1 MKKSDFIL
9 IGIVIIIIAVAAL
22 SSKGNIQEEEVN
34 YPLTLVGEPGLQQ
47 ITYSYYESKVENG
60 DAFIVIIERAGCSY
74 CVQYM
79 PIVEE
84 VAKEYNI
91 PIYYI
96 DTDTLTEAEM
106 ELLENNNSYLKR
118 NQWGTPT
125 TLFMLGERVLD
136 TIGGYVEKTSVVN
149 FLSNKIVMGEE

>member
-9 IGIVIIIIAVAAL
+9 IGVVVLIIVVAAF
-22 SSKGNIQEEEVN
+22 SSKGNVQEEEVN
-34 YPLTLVGEPGLQQ
+34 YPLTLVGEPGLHQM
-47 ITYSYYESKVENG
+47 SYVDYEEKVASG
-60 DAFIVIIERAGCSY
+60 DPFVVVIERAGCSY

-84 VAKEYNI
+84 VAKENNI
-91 PIYYI
+91 PLYYI

-106 ELLENNNSYLKR
+106 ELLNNNAYLKR

-136 TIGGYVEKTSVVN
+136 TINGYVEKSSVVN
-149 FLSNKIVMGEE
+149 FLDNKIVMGEE

>member
-9 IGIVIIIIAVAAL
+9 IGIVIIIIVVAAL
-22 SSKGNIQEEEVN
+22 STKGNVQEEEVD

-47 ITYSYYESKVENG
+47 MKYVDYEEKVESG
-60 DAFIVIIERAGCSY
+60 DPFVVIIERAGCSY

-106 ELLENNNSYLKR
+106 ELLENNNTYLKR

-136 TIGGYVEKTSVVN
+136 SISGYVEKSSVVN
-149 FLSNKIVMGEE
+149 FLDNKIVMGE